1 MSRWYGI
8 PGAVLAIALCVGAP
22 AQAVVIDFESLRHD
36 DAGISDV
43 GLVYAEDG
51 FTFVG
56 QHTSFMPN
64 FGTFGTQE
72 SRFPGSTAMIARVI
86 DMNMHLMH
94 TGGAEFSITSIDL
107 ANINYPGAITLEFI
121 GTKSDLTTVSQIVQ
135 FNSFGSLTTVMFG
148 SQFTDLISLDWMSGV
163 FQGHQFDN
171 LVLTAEETVTAV
183 PEPGSLLLL
192 GTGMIALG
200 AHARRRIRR
209 LGAPLGK

>member
-1 MSRWYGI
+1 MSRWSGI

-36 DAGISDV
+36 NSGISDV

-56 QHTSFMPN
+56 QHTSFMPS

-72 SRFPGSTAMIARVI
+72 SRFPGSTAMFARVI
-86 DMNMHLMH
+86 DMNTHLTH
-94 TGGAEFSITSIDL
+94 TGGAEFSIASIDL
-107 ANINYPGAITLEFI
+107 ANINYPGMITLEFI
-121 GTKSDLTTVSQIVQ
+121 GTKSDFTTVSQIVQ
-135 FNSFGSLTTVMFG
+135 FDSFGSLTTVMFG
-148 SQFTDLISLDWMSGV
+148 SQFTDLISLDWTSGV

-200 AHARRRIRR
+200 GRARRRMRR
-209 LGAPLGK
+209 